1 MLLNFCGGLSLSALG
16 LRCTKLSTTG
26 THTAPHQPHKHLAQI
41 IHMVSEKTSTEH
53 KRPHVQDVSLHST
66 THCNTRTVTLSLWQF
81 QAEQGP
87 PGYLD
92 PTAVCSICSIK
103 HQHCPMQEIVWLRE
117 KKHSKAKAP
126 SLSLLLSTNYG
137 STLGT
142 DRCHFGVVSYVL
154 LGKKNIKLFFV
165 WPCVEQ
171 GIEHD
176 DPFVSLTTQD
186 ILWIYFVILRTIL
199 TERTQSP
206 CMSLSAS
213 TKHTLFFLLSSP
225 NTAII
230 CKLQLLWGCVHWIQY
245 LFNKTSQEPR
255 G

>member
-126 SLSLLLSTNYG
+126 SLSLPLSTNYG

-142 DRCHFGVVSYVL
+142 ARCHFGVVSYVL
-154 LGKKNIKLFFV
+154 LGKKKHKVVLCLALCGTRHRTRWSLCVPYNPGYSLNLFCDSKNH
-165 WPCVEQ
+165 P
-171 GIEHD
+171 
-176 DPFVSLTTQD
+176 
-186 ILWIYFVILRTIL
+186 YRTH
-199 TERTQSP
+199 TEP
-206 CMSLSAS
+206 MHVPLCF
-213 TKHTLFFLLSSP
+213 H
-225 NTAII
+225 
-230 CKLQLLWGCVHWIQY
+230 
-245 LFNKTSQEPR
+245 
-255 G
+255 